1 MTAKTSPKLKV
12 FAKVIH
18 GANRVP
24 QLAVDGNIFPGFAAN
39 GIFYA
44 YTGQNV

>member
-1 MTAKTSPKLKV
+1 MSQAKNFTKKV

-24 QLAVDGNIFPGFAAN
+24 QLAVDGNIFSGLCYQRHF
-39 GIFYA
+39 FMS
-44 YTGQNV
+44 